1 MESQATTE
9 LKARIVTA
17 ALDHVP
23 FDGWSDATLCAAL
36 SDCDVD
42 TETGRALF
50 PRGAVDLALAFHRQ
64 GDADLL
70 RALRNADLSEMR
82 YRDRVAYGVRLR
94 LEAVADHKEAVRR
107 GTTLFALPIHA
118 ADGAK
123 AIWETAD
130 SIWEGLGDRA
140 NDFNWYSKRATLA
153 GVYSATVLYWLGD
166 QSPDHTATLAFL
178 DRRIDDVMQIE
189 KLKKSVNENP
199 ALKPLMTGPNWLLGK
214 IRPPARVARID
225 LPGYIRPKDQQ

>member
-1 MESQATTE
+1 MAGTLLFNALREAIDEEMARDPHVCVMGEDVGKYGGCYAVTKGLLE
-9 LKARIVTA
+9 EFGPARIV
-17 ALDHVP
+17 
-23 FDGWSDATLCAAL
+23 
-36 SDCDVD
+36 D
-42 TETGRALF
+42 T
-50 PRGAVDLALAFHRQ
+50 PLAELE
-64 GDADLL
+64 DADVILL
-70 RALRNADLSEMR
+70 AGTNTRW
-82 YRDRVAYGVRLR
+82 
-94 LEAVADHKEAVRR
+94 EAPLVNTRIRKAVRR

-166 QSPDHTATLAFL
+166 QSPDHAATWAFL

-199 ALKPLMTGPNWLLGK
+199 ALKPLMAGPNWLLGK